1 MGKFSKMIAIIM
13 VISALLLGGCAQK
26 QPPAQP
32 QQPQQQ
38 QAHTMEDPTPIINQ
52 MNQVLDDIDAK
63 SKANKLA
70 NAKPSA
76 NNLVSLNDKLAPN
89 FSDTAFR
96 DNLHHAILALKDE
109 INKPNAN
116 QTAVNN
122 QVQSIRGMLKD
133 APGKMMTM

>member
-1 MGKFSKMIAIIM
+1 MS
-13 VISALLLGGCAQK
+13 VLLMTGCAQK

-32 QQPQQQ
+32 QQ
-38 QAHTMEDPTPIINQ
+38 QAHTMGDPAPIMNQ
-52 MNQVLDDIDAK
+52 MNQTLDDIDAK

-70 NAKPSA
+70 DAKPSV
-76 NNLVSLNDKLAPN
+76 NNLVSLNDQLAPH

-96 DNLHHAILALKDE
+96 DKLHHAILALKDE

-122 QVQSIRGMLKD
+122 QVQTIRGMLKD
-133 APGKMMTM
+133 TPGKMMTM

>member
-1 MGKFSKMIAIIM
+1 MAM
-13 VISALLLGGCAQK
+13 SALLMTGCAQK

-38 QAHTMEDPTPIINQ
+38 ARTMEDPAPIINQ
-52 MNQVLDDIDAK
+52 MNQALDDIDAK

-70 NAKPSA
+70 DAKPSA
-76 NNLVSLNDKLAPN
+76 DNLVSLNDRLASH

-109 INKPNAN
+109 INKPNASP
-116 QTAVNN
+116 TVVSN
-122 QVQSIRGMLKD
+122 QVQTIRGMLKD